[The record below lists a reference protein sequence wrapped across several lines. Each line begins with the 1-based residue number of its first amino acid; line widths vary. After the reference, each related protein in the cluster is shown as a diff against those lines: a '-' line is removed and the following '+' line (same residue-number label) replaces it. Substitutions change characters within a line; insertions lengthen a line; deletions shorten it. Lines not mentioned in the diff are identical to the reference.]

1 MGDRRY
7 PEHPLVG
14 VGGVVFDP
22 DGRVMLI
29 RRGSEPLK
37 GLWSIPGG
45 LLDVGETMAEGVRRE
60 VLEETGILVAV
71 GPLITTF
78 DRILR
83 DGDGAVQYHYVL
95 VDYLCEAP
103 PGSVPRAASDAADAR
118 FVNPGDLAEYQT
130 TPSLPRVI
138 EQALVLR
145 EGRLAETGARDGGE
159 VK

>member
-22 DGRVMLI
+22 GGRVLLI
-29 RRGSEPLK
+29 RRGGELLK
-37 GLWSIPGG
+37 GLWSVPGG
-45 LLDVGETMAEGVRRE
+45 MLDVGETLADGVRRE

-83 DGDGAVQYHYVL
+83 DEDGAVQYHYVL

-103 PGSVPRAASDAADAR
+103 PGSVPRAASDAAEAL
-118 FVNPGDLAEYQT
+118 FVDPGRLAEYRT
-130 TPSLPRVI
+130 TPSLPWVI
-138 EQALVLR
+138 ELALAMR
-145 EGRLAETGARDGGE
+145 EGRRT
-159 VK
+159 